1 MADPNSIF
9 AKLLGQG
16 DYLEYPAADG
26 TAIEPGMGLERVDDA
41 GTTKVQPVSTDD
53 SESTLIAR
61 EQRNPPRMQDG
72 NPVDQVYDPG
82 DNVETRGFQQHEEA
96 RLRLASGTD
105 LINQGAADGS
115 AATVAKHD
123 QLSWNGDGTLVTGGA
138 NPQYEALEAL
148 DNSGAAA
155 GETALI
161 LVKQLE

>member
-41 GTTKVQPVSTDD
+41 GTTKVQPAGEN

-61 EQRNPPRMQDG
+61 EQRNPPRAAAG
-72 NPVDQVYDPG
+72 SPVDEPYDPG
-82 DNVETRGFQQHEEA
+82 DNVEARGFMQHEEA
-96 RLRLASGTD
+96 RLRLAAGTD
-105 LINQGAADGS
+105 LATPAN
-115 AATVAKHD
+115 ATVAKHD
-123 QLSWNGDGTLVTGGA
+123 QLGWNSDGTLVKGGT
-138 NPQYEALEAL
+138 NPQYEALEAV